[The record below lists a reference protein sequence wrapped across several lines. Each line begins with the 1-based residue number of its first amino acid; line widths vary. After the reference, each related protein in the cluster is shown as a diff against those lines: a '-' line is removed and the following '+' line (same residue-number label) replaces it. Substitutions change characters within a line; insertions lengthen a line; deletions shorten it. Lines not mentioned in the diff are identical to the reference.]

1 MRFWLFYL
9 LLFIILWVIV
19 ISGCQS
25 TISSEGLANKR
36 DSLAK
41 LIAGDCHGLYSTS
54 NSADTVIRLS
64 SSEENTIFSID
75 GKEVGQAKFLK
86 ACIEKGKKYEIVAAP
101 PECVPKKELTQ
112 PPYSSPIYD
121 FRFMLSDCGGSKIA
135 NNFNAENDTPPK
147 KTSEVPGNNPKS
159 ASIASSKYI
168 ALLIGNNQYR
178 HIGSLQT
185 AVNDAMVLKSILE
198 KKYGFKAELLMN
210 ATRSEIL
217 GAISNLQRAA
227 TTDTSVLIYYAGH
240 GYLAEDEN
248 RGYWMPVDADM
259 NNPANWVANDD
270 ITSKIRA
277 MAAKHVLVV
286 ADSCYSGMMT
296 REIPSDSFD
305 WKRSNQEKWTYWEKM
320 SKKKAR
326 KVMSSGGLEPVLD
339 KGGDGNHSVFA
350 SAIINVLKEN
360 EGILEGT
367 ELFTQVRQKV
377 KWNAHQTPEYAPI
390 HQSGHDGGDFFFI
403 PRK

>member
-1 MRFWLFYL
+1 MRFRLFYL
-9 LLFIILWVIV
+9 LLCIIFWVIV

-41 LIAGDCHGLYSTS
+41 LIAGDCHGFYNTS

-101 PECVPKKELTQ
+101 PGCVPKKELTQ

-121 FRFMLSDCGGSKIA
+121 FRFMLSDCGASKIA
-135 NNFNAENDTPPK
+135 NINDEIYTPPK
-147 KTSEVPGNNPKS
+147 KPSEIPD
-159 ASIASSKYI
+159 ASVTSSKYV

-178 HIGSLQT
+178 HISPLKT
-185 AVNDAMVLKSILE
+185 AVNDAIVLKSILE
-198 KKYGFKAELLMN
+198 KKYGFKADLLMN

-227 TTDTSVLIYYAGH
+227 TADSSVLIYYAGH
-240 GYLAEDEN
+240 GHLVKEEN
-248 RGYWMPVDADM
+248 RGYWLPVDANM
-259 NNPANWVANDD
+259 NNSANWIANDD

-296 REIPSDSFD
+296 REIPYDSFVR
-305 WKRSNQEKWTYWEKM
+305 KKSNRSDQEKWAYWEKM

-339 KGGDGNHSVFA
+339 EGGEGNHSVFA
-350 SAIINVLKEN
+350 SAIINALKEN